1 MLICFQWFHLNHFIN
16 SILNLQ
22 KEQYFTAIS
31 EKDKQTPNF
40 LLNYQFQGV
49 PVRLETVSIETI
61 PKTSVSNYME
71 FGEYA
76 LPFQISTKI
85 VYEKFHS
92 KIDVH
97 SVFKLKIAF

>member
-1 MLICFQWFHLNHFIN
+1 M
-16 SILNLQ
+16 NLQ

-61 PKTSVSNYME
+61 PKTSGFHYME
-71 FGEYA
+71 FGGEYA
-76 LPFQISTKI
+76 LPFQISSKI

>member
-1 MLICFQWFHLNHFIN
+1 MFLASSLKRIN
-16 SILNLQ
+16 KNQIFSKYQLQ
-22 KEQYFTAIS
+22 GA
-31 EKDKQTPNF
+31 
-40 LLNYQFQGV
+40 

-61 PKTSVSNYME
+61 PKTSVSHYME

-76 LPFQISTKI
+76 LPFQISSKI